1 MTNTMTDENTGT
13 SYDLTGDT
21 NFDFGDGNGSVPAHK
36 HMNGG
41 GWVAETASVDA
52 SAFVGPEA
60 RVYGEARVCTTPIL
74 LTGYEFAITICDN
87 QMQVGCKTIMQSVE
101 LSADLFPEEQCP
113 RLRTAAT
120 LIIHIIK
127 AHWDYCKDRG
137 SACA

>member
-52 SAFVGPEA
+52 SAFVGG
-60 RVYGEARVCTTPIL
+60 RVVMGVLRFDKA
-74 LTGYEFAITICDN
+74 
-87 QMQVGCKTIMQSVE
+87 SV
-101 LSADLFPEEQCP
+101 Q
-113 RLRTAAT
+113 
-120 LIIHIIK
+120 
-127 AHWDYCKDRG
+127 G
-137 SACA
+137 